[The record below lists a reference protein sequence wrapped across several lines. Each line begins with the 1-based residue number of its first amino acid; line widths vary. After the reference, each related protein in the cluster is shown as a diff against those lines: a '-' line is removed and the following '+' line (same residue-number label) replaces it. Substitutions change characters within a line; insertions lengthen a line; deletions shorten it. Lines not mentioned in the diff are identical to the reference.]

1 MKQEIKIGLSVLIA
15 LVVLYFGIEYL
26 KGKNPFKSSNYY
38 YALYEDVKGLTVSA
52 PVTVNGIKVGQV
64 DNVKLLYDRPDK
76 VLVSFS
82 LDKELRLPQG
92 TSAVIESSL
101 LGTASIVIKMNK
113 SENYYT
119 PGDTIQATTDAG
131 MLGTVTD
138 ELLPGVGNV
147 LPKVDSLLT
156 NINNVVG
163 NPSLNSAINN
173 IDNATASLQ
182 QLMSRLNTATTG
194 LPKIVSEVNSM
205 TESLNVI
212 AADLTRLSGTLADA
226 PVDSVL
232 NNLNRV
238 SSDVAQLTSQLN
250 NPDNSVGKLLSGTEL
265 YDNLTNVTSSLDS
278 LFIDI
283 KKNPKRYINI
293 KLL

>member
-1 MKQEIKIGLSVLIA
+1 MRQEIKIGLSVLIA

-38 YALYEDVKGLTVSA
+38 YALYEDVKGLTISA
-52 PVTVNGIKVGQV
+52 PVTINGFKVGQV

-113 SENYYT
+113 SDNYYA
-119 PGDTIQATTDAG
+119 PGDTIQAITDAG

-205 TESLNVI
+205 TESLNAI
-212 AADLTRLSGTLADA
+212 AANLTQLSGTLADA

-232 NNLNRV
+232 NNLNKV
-238 SSDVAQLTSQLN
+238 SADVAQLTSQLN

>member
-1 MKQEIKIGLSVLIA
+1 MRQEIKIGLSVLIA

-38 YALYEDVKGLTVSA
+38 YALYEDVKGLTISA
-52 PVTVNGIKVGQV
+52 PVTINGFKVGQV

-113 SENYYT
+113 SDNYYA
-119 PGDTIQATTDAG
+119 PGDTIQAITDAG

-194 LPKIVSEVNSM
+194 LPKIVSEVNNM

-212 AADLTRLSGTLADA
+212 AADLTQLSGTLADA

-232 NNLNRV
+232 NNLNKV
-238 SSDVAQLTSQLN
+238 SADVAQLTSQLN

>member
-1 MKQEIKIGLSVLIA
+1 MRKEIKIGLSVLIA

-26 KGKNPFKSSNYY
+26 KGKNLFKSSNYY
-38 YALYEDVKGLTVSA
+38 YALYEDVQGLTVSA
-52 PVTVNGIKVGQV
+52 PVTVNGFKVGQV
-64 DNVKLLYDRPDK
+64 DRVELMYDRPDK

-101 LGTASIVIKMNK
+101 LGTASVVIKMNK
-113 SENYYT
+113 SDKYYT
-119 PGDTIQATTDAG
+119 PGDTIPATTDAG
-131 MLGTVTD
+131 MLGTVTED
-138 ELLPGVGNV
+138 LLPGVGNV
-147 LPKVDSLLT
+147 IPKVDTLLT

-182 QLMSRLNTATTG
+182 QLMGRLNTATSG
-194 LPKIVSEVNSM
+194 LPKIVNEVNSM

-212 AADLTRLSGTLADA
+212 ASDLTRLSGTLADA

-238 SSDVAQLTSQLN
+238 SSDVAQLTSQLS

-265 YDNLTNVTSSLDS
+265 YDNLTSVTSSLDS